1 MHPLQQAL
9 AVVKIAR
16 HGGLYD
22 LVDVA
27 AKGITRHIRK
37 GQLKTAQEK
46 ASFDAWKEKAER
58 EGTVDQALYPE
69 GMQGGVSMAD
79 AIKSMAAKDIGDLQG
94 KSGLQVTPGLSAG
107 LRGEKPPLQVGVP
120 GGVPQLQMD
129 PAIGE
134 EINPILEKAP
144 EWTGR
149 GFGWGLKFPMPGYA
163 YGPPTAPLPTAQQV
177 TDFARG
183 PAVETPTALPPAA
196 QPTGLARQPL
206 QQPFRY
212 NPNALPDVPGVPQTQ
227 LTPPQ
232 QAVPFTLGQEE
243 GAAAIPQIAPTPGIV
258 HSGGPKPAAP
268 QQPIQRPPILPVGS
282 EGRRYH
288 ESARRRVEQ
297 RLADK
302 GDVIPQDAELLKM
315 TLEEIRQ
322 VVKFGLSS
330 NPTLRTAQI
339 RRVARAASLI
349 GKVER
354 TPGLMGTIA
363 GKTGGDVGR
372 KYALE
377 LATADKAESELDI
390 ANKLALI
397 DRRSIRKRRR
407 GGRDRSRLPK
417 SMLAYNFFN
426 KTTNRYE
433 TKMGSEVYWTDK
445 AYKEERAESKG
456 EGDTSGGRTP
466 KQNWERKFRRIRKT
480 RKGQKQIAS
489 ANRHTLLQNRL
500 LSGKAKGTRG
510 MTGYQKAKSS
520 KAARDARAK
529 AETAADNIG
538 GAKNIDTIDGRKA
551 IVDAANTKIK
561 ALRTREQKADN
572 TKGMHRQAAALRGRI
587 KRLKGD
593 RDRVNSYRPPSQAT
607 TPTSPAQGATVGTP
621 APAKKTN
628 NVDRSTAA
636 VRARAAARKARGN

>member
-1 MHPLQQAL
+1 
-9 AVVKIAR
+9 
-16 HGGLYD
+16 
-22 LVDVA
+22 
-27 AKGITRHIRK
+27 
-37 GQLKTAQEK
+37 
-46 ASFDAWKEKAER
+46 
-58 EGTVDQALYPE
+58 
-69 GMQGGVSMAD
+69 MAD
-79 AIKSMAAKDIGDLQG
+79 AIKSMAAKDIGDLRD

-107 LRGEKPPLQVGVP
+107 LQGKKPPLPVGVP

-129 PAIGE
+129 PALAPGVGE
-134 EINPILEKAP
+134 AIIPGVAPTHLHGMSRSVSTPYTSANPWSAEETHGAHVGGMSIPGQWSPPPSTQAP
-144 EWTGR
+144 E
-149 GFGWGLKFPMPGYA
+149 L
-163 YGPPTAPLPTAQQV
+163 
-177 TDFARG
+177 
-183 PAVETPTALPPAA
+183 
-196 QPTGLARQPL
+196 
-206 QQPFRY
+206 
-212 NPNALPDVPGVPQTQ
+212 PGVPQTQ
-227 LTPPQ
+227 LTPPPSQ

-243 GAAAIPQIAPTPGIV
+243 RAAAMPQIAPTPGIV

-268 QQPIQRPPILPVGS
+268 QQPMQRPPILPVGS

-288 ESARRRVEQ
+288 EAARRRVEQ

-302 GDVIPQDAELLKM
+302 GDVIPQMPELLKM
-315 TLEEIRQ
+315 DLEGMRQ
-322 VVKFGLSS
+322 LVKFGLSS
-330 NPTLRTAQI
+330 NPTLRTAQLK
-339 RRVARAASLI
+339 RVARAASLV
-349 GKVER
+349 GRVER

-363 GKTGGDVGR
+363 GKTGADVGR

-407 GGRDRSRLPK
+407 GGRGRSRMPK
-417 SMLAYNFFN
+417 SMLAYNFYN

-433 TKMGSEVYWTDK
+433 PKEGSKVYWTDP
-445 AYKEERAESKG
+445 AYKEERADNKG
-456 EGDTSGGRTP
+456 ESDTSGKRTA
-466 KQNWERKFRRIRKT
+466 KENWERRIRKIRKT
-480 RKGQKQIAS
+480 RKGKRHIDAG
-489 ANRHTLLQNRL
+489 NRHALIQNRL

-510 MTGYQKAKSS
+510 MTKYQKVKLS

-538 GAKNIDTIDGRKA
+538 GAKNIDEIDGRKA

-561 ALRTREQKADN
+561 TLRAREQKADN
-572 TKGMHRQAAALRGRI
+572 TKGMHRQAAALRARI
-587 KRLKGD
+587 KRLKDD

-636 VRARAAARKARGN
+636 VRKRAADRKARGN